1 MIFHVILFEQEMKD
15 GRHTVAHLS
24 ERIRALSASEVCSLL
39 FNIKSDCFVSYK

>member
-15 GRHTVAHLS
+15 GRHPVAHLS
-24 ERIRALSASEVCSLL
+24 ERIRALSASEVRLR